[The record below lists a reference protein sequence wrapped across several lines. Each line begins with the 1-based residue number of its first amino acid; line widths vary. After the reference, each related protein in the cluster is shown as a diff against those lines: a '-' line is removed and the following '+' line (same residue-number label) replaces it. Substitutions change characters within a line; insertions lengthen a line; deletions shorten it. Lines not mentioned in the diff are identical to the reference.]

1 MPPGREEPEQQV
13 LGADVGVPEG
23 DGGAD
28 GMLEHLPGPRRPAL
42 EVAGDRRVPLVGGLA
57 RHAERLA
64 DLGPRV
70 PGGAARVDEVADQR
84 VAGVGQLARDRGRG
98 GEPSQG
104 GVARGVGGHGGDQ
117 VVEVGGRS
125 HLSTCS

>member
-23 DGGAD
+23 DRGAD
-28 GMLEHLPGPRRPAL
+28 GVLEHLPSARRPAL
-42 EVAGDRRVPLVGGLA
+42 EVAGDRRVLLVGGLA

-64 DLGPRV
+64 DLRPRV
-70 PGGAARVDEVADQR
+70 AGGAARVDEVADER
-84 VAGVGQLARDRGRG
+84 VAGLGQLARHRRRG
-98 GEPSQG
+98 GQPGQG
-104 GVARGVGGHGGDQ
+104 GVAGRVGGDGGDQ
-117 VVEVGGRS
+117 VVEVGGGG